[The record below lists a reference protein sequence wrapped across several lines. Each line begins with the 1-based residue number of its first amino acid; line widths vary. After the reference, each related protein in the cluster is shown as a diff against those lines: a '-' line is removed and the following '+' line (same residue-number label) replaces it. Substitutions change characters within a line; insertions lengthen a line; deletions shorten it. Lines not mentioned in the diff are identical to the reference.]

1 MEVRRRRPDLPLL
14 VRRVFFF
21 REGGP
26 LSSADSVIEI
36 VRAMAAAMEEHR
48 QELTRLDSEI
58 GDGDHGTNMH
68 RGFQAALERLEG
80 MDTSTPSDVLK
91 AVSMALISKVGGA
104 AGPLYGTA
112 FLRASSALSGKE
124 EPDASDAVEAMEAA
138 LAGIKQRGKAEV
150 GDKTMV
156 DALEPAVAAARKE
169 AASSGDVGRV
179 LRAAA
184 DAAAEGAES
193 TIPLV
198 ARRGRASYL
207 GERAAGHKDPGAT
220 STHLLLDAAARALGA

>member
-1 MEVRRRRPDLPLL
+1 
-14 VRRVFFF
+14 
-21 REGGP
+21 